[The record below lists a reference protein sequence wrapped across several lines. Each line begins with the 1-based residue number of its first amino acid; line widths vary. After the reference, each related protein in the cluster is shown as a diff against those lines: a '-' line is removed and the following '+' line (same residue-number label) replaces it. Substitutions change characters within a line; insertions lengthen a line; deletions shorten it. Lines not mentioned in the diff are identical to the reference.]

1 MKIILVTYGS
11 RGDVQPMLA
20 LTLALQD
27 AGHDVLLIGP
37 PEKEAWAQ
45 QLRCPYAPLGANV
58 TAVIDGMKNVMSI
71 SSILRF
77 ISLIRKQLRV
87 QFDTLP
93 QLISGADLVLGAS
106 LTFGLPSVAEAM
118 NIPYRY
124 IAFTPQLL
132 VSGAHPCV
140 WFKTQ
145 RLPTWINKMSWQLT
159 RAMDRFNMTA
169 QLNFLR
175 KSLGLKPV
183 DDVWKHLLGKEVIV
197 ACDEALVPVPGD
209 IDVGYCQTGYFHLQ
223 YPKIGCF
230 NRDASALKTKV
241 ERFIEGGRPLVYVG
255 FGSMPRKDQLRG
267 LPIIVSTL
275 RSIGVRAVVGKFWHD
290 PTGYEAQSD
299 LFMLKHYPHLDL
311 FPRMDA
317 VIHHGGAGTT
327 ATCLAS
333 GVPQVIVPHILDQ
346 YYHAHQIYKSNLGPS
361 PIWRE
366 HLTKK
371 KLFRSLTT
379 ALEDQCIKENA
390 QRVGSQL
397 DIQEGLKKG
406 VEYIESLFDCR
417 SISIGK

>member
-1 MKIILVTYGS
+1 MKIVLVTYGS

-20 LTLALQD
+20 FTLALQD
-27 AGHDVLLIGP
+27 AGHDVLLVGP
-37 PEKEAWAQ
+37 PEKQKWAQ
-45 QLRCPYAPLGANV
+45 QLCCPYAALGANV
-58 TAVIDGMKNVMSI
+58 TAVIDGMRNVISL
-71 SSILRF
+71 SSIRRF
-77 ISLIRKQLRV
+77 VSLIRKQLSV

-93 QLISGADLVLGAS
+93 QLITGADLVLGAS
-106 LTFGLPSVAEAM
+106 LSFGLPSIAESM

-145 RLPTWINKMSWQLT
+145 RFPTWINKMSWHLT

-169 QLNFLR
+169 RLNLLR

-183 DDVWKHLLGKEVIV
+183 DDVWEHLIGKEVIV
-197 ACDEALVPVPGD
+197 ACDKELVPVPE
-209 IDVGYCQTGYFHLQ
+209 DVEVQYCQTGYFHLQ
-223 YPKIGCF
+223 HPQSDCF
-230 NRDASALKTKV
+230 KREYSALKTKV
-241 ERFIEGGRPLVYVG
+241 ERFIEGGGPLVYVG
-255 FGSMPRKDQLRG
+255 FGSMPPKDQLRG
-267 LPIIVSTL
+267 LPIIISTL
-275 RSIGVRAVVGKFWHD
+275 RSVGVRAIVGKFWDD
-290 PTGYEAQSD
+290 PTGYEVQSD

-333 GVPQVIVPHILDQ
+333 GVPQVIIPHILDQ

-366 HLTKK
+366 HLTKR
-371 KLFRSLTT
+371 KLSRSLKT
-379 ALEDQCIKENA
+379 ALENRRIQKNA
-390 QRVGSQL
+390 RRVGSQL
-397 DIQEGLKKG
+397 DIWKGLKKG
-406 VEYIESLFDCR
+406 VEYIECL
-417 SISIGK
+417 